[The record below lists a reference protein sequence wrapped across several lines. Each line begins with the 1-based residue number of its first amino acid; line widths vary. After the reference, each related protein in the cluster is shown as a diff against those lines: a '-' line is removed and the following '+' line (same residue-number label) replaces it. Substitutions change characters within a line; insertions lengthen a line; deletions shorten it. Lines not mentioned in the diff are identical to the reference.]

1 MVTKFLKVGTSGLL
15 EVPLKTAFSEL
26 RTHGEA
32 TGTGEAQN
40 INTGLP
46 EKPNRVTL
54 YVPDDQTSAV
64 VNSVSQNSPWLVSIT
79 VTLEKTVKWVAEVLP

>member
-1 MVTKFLKVGTSGLL
+1 MATKFLKVGTSGLL

-32 TGTGEAQN
+32 VGTGEAQN

-46 EKPNRVTL
+46 ERPTRVTL
-54 YVPDDQTSAV
+54 YPPDDQTSAV
-64 VNSVSQNSPWLVSIT
+64 VNSVGQNSPWLVSVT
-79 VTLEKTVKWVAEVLP
+79 VTNGKTVKWVAEVLP